1 MACSL
6 APSADLPAK
15 FRGNVLPWTSLR
27 IAADWDAI
35 FHDLRRTAATE
46 LRRAGVPEDVA
57 MQITGHRTRSMFS
70 RYNIV
75 DLNDVSR
82 ALEQR
87 ETYLRERLAAE
98 PSGPARRVQ

>member
-1 MACSL
+1 
-6 APSADLPAK
+6 
-15 FRGNVLPWTSLR
+15 
-27 IAADWDAI
+27 
-35 FHDLRRTAATE
+35 
-46 LRRAGVPEDVA
+46 
-57 MQITGHRTRSMFS
+57 MFS